1 VREHPRG
8 LWPINDPEKESAMA
22 KQSIPRLHAV
32 RKAPTV
38 MGLNEDL
45 VASIGHHLE
54 VVRMVLAERHDSGE
68 GLDSGEV
75 SSLHHV
81 VSECSSLL
89 WNRGER

>member
-1 VREHPRG
+1 
-8 LWPINDPEKESAMA
+8 MA
-22 KQSIPRLHAV
+22 KGLHAV
-32 RKAPTV
+32 RKAPAATV
-38 MGLNEDL
+38 MGFDEDIL
-45 VASIGHHLE
+45 ASIGHHLE
-54 VVRMVLAERHDSGE
+54 VVRMVLAGRHEDGM

>member
-1 VREHPRG
+1 
-8 LWPINDPEKESAMA
+8 MA
-22 KQSIPRLHAV
+22 KSRIARLHAV
-32 RKAPTV
+32 RKEPTL
-38 MGLNEDL
+38 MGVDENTL
-45 VASIGHHLE
+45 ASIGYHLE
-54 VVRMVLAERHDSGE
+54 VVRMVLAERHDSGK